1 MENVKKKI
9 NYKILF
15 LVTCIIM
22 MIPSVIYLCKN
33 KTILNFTEWFTFF
46 LHNPS
51 NYIES
56 VLGALIYGILF
67 ILLIYFY
74 FKILKNSNQEFTSI
88 KKVIFF
94 VLTVALV
101 FGIMVPFTS
110 SDVYYYMGTGWL
122 NCHYG
127 ENPYY
132 TSVHEVRM
140 QNLGDEILQRTG
152 VWENQV
158 VVYGPLWVLICKI
171 LSFLSFGKVTLC
183 LYVYKI
189 SAILVHVFN
198 TIIIYKIT
206 KKKKF
211 ALLYGINPFILFE
224 MITNVHNDLY
234 LIAFILIALY
244 FLLKK
249 KNIYLTIIFMALATC
264 IKYVSVLLIP
274 FMVLYYLKDKK
285 ISQKILYSF
294 LYALLFIFIMLAV
307 YLIYAKD
314 ISMIFTI
321 TMQQSKYREGIL
333 TILLEISSKTGIN
346 ILNYGKILFFAIC
359 ILVAIDGM
367 AYMFFYKKIN
377 ISSTI
382 RKYNNLLFA
391 FLFLLIT
398 NLCPWYTSWLT
409 PTIFWLKGKNIKNML
424 YIQFAY
430 ELVVLLNFALHSESY
445 KIGLWFLPIMLCIVI
460 IFNVIDNINK
470 KLGGNFG
477 KISFNRWK

>member
-1 MENVKKKI
+1 MRNIKKKA

-15 LVTCIIM
+15 LITCIVM
-22 MIPSVIYLCKN
+22 MMPSVIYLCKN

-56 VLGALIYGILF
+56 VLGTLIYGILF

-74 FKILKNSNQEFTSI
+74 FKILKNSNQEFGSI
-88 KKVIFF
+88 KKVVLF
-94 VLTVALV
+94 VAIIALI
-101 FGIMVPFTS
+101 FGIMIPFTT
-110 SDVYYYMGTGWL
+110 SDIFYYMGTGWL
-122 NCHYG
+122 DCHYE

-132 TSVHEVRM
+132 TTVKEVRL
-140 QNLGDEILQRTG
+140 QNLNDEILQRTG

-158 VVYGPLWVLICKI
+158 VVYGPLWAFICKI

-189 SAILVHVFN
+189 AAILVHVLN
-198 TIIIYKIT
+198 TIFVYKIT

-234 LIAFILIALY
+234 LIAFVLIALY

-249 KNIYLTIIFMALATC
+249 KNIYLAIIFMALATC

-285 ISQKILYSF
+285 IWKKILYCF
-294 LYALLFIFIMLAV
+294 LYVILFTAVIFMV

-314 ISMIFTI
+314 VKMFFIM
-321 TMQQSKYREGIL
+321 TMQQNKYREGL
-333 TILLEISSKTGIN
+333 LAILLELSSKIGIN
-346 ILNYGKILFFAIC
+346 ILQYGKTLFITIF

-377 ISSTI
+377 FSATI
-382 RKYNNLLFA
+382 RKYNNLLLA
-391 FLFLLIT
+391 FLFLVIT
-398 NLCPWYTSWLT
+398 NLCPWHTSWLM
-409 PTIFWLKGKNIKNML
+409 PTIFWLKGKNMKNML

-430 ELVVLLNFALHSESY
+430 ELVILLNFALHSESY
-445 KIGLWFLPIMLCIVI
+445 IIGLWFLPIMLCIVI
-460 IFNVIDNINK
+460 IFNGIDNINK